1 MMTMQDQARRARHDT
16 LPLPRPRADLRG
28 PGPRLLGLLALWIER
43 ATQRRALAELDDRLL
58 KDVGISRSEARQEAA
73 KPFWR

>member
-1 MMTMQDQARRARHDT
+1 MTIQDRARRARRDT
-16 LPLPRPRADLRG
+16 LPLPRPHAGLRG
-28 PGPRLLGLLALWIER
+28 PGPRLFGLLALWIER

-58 KDVGISRSEARQEAA
+58 KDVGLSRSEARQEAA